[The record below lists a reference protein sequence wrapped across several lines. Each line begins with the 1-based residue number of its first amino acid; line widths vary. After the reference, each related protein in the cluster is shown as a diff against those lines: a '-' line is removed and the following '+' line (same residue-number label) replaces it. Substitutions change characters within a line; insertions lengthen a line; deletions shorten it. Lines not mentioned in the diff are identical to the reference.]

1 MAFVPNKSVEEA
13 GKGRPEEA
21 YAIPSRPCLFPR
33 ALRTVSVRWLAWWGR
48 RGGSG
53 APTALSSTFKASART
68 ENLECLCAGSKL
80 PTCQL
85 ATAVIERELRG

>member
-1 MAFVPNKSVEEA
+1 MAFVPNKSGVEEA

-21 YAIPSRPCLFPR
+21 YAFPSRPCLFPR

-53 APTALSSTFKASART
+53 APTALSSTFKASAR
-68 ENLECLCAGSKL
+68 LRILSVWAPV